1 MTIDSDCK
9 LPVVDS
15 VVKAQGGSV
24 GTSSLS
30 YGPTGSGIGQ
40 PDRDIPG
47 LLLSGRVAKFKN
59 LRKSQNHSL

>member
-1 MTIDSDCK
+1 MSD

-30 YGPTGSGIGQ
+30 YGPTGSGMGQ

-47 LLLSGRVAKFKN
+47 LLLSGSVAKFRN
-59 LRKSQNHSL
+59 LEKWEKYISNK